1 MSRIDAIVGKTVEGA
16 VFLQCELV
24 SLYFSDGSVLYI
36 YQPSQTGDLKL
47 TLVGESEKD
56 ITIMADD
63 EEV

>member
-1 MSRIDAIVGKTVEGA
+1 MKKIDAIVGKTVEGA

-36 YQPSQTGDLKL
+36 KQPSQTGDLKL

-56 ITIMADD
+56 LTILPDD
-63 EEV
+63 MEV